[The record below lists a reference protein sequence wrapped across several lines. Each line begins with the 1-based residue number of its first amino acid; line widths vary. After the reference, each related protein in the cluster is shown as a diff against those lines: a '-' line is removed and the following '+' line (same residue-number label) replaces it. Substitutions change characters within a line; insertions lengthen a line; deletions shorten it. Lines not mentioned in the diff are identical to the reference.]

1 MEVGFGRGVGR
12 KGNGMM
18 RERMK
23 TEEKMRWNTMT
34 LEFESRPCNESF
46 ARVSAA
52 AFLAQLNPTVEE
64 VADVKTAIS
73 EAVTNAMIHGYRQEK
88 GKIQMKCVL
97 DLEEKVF
104 QVTVKDT
111 GVGIENVEKAME
123 PMFTTCP
130 ELERSGM
137 GFSFMEAFMDNC
149 KEIQSRIES
158 FEHGNLSLKDEEAF
172 TNHILNCADCREEM
186 EIYYIILY
194 GLEDDS
200 EKRTENS
207 RYSAYLDAF
216 DFTGLVEQ
224 KLKDSEAKCLFLRQ
238 WTHFTRVRYIFVS
251 TVMVLTA
258 LLLIII
264 KFF

>member
-64 VADVKTAIS
+64 VADVKT

-137 GFSFMEAFMDNC
+137 GFSFMEAFMD
-149 KEIQSRIES
+149 ELQVES
-158 FEHGNLSLKDEEAF
+158 EVGRGTTVHMKK
-172 TNHILNCADCREEM
+172 
-186 EIYYIILY
+186 II
-194 GLEDDS
+194 
-200 EKRTENS
+200 R
-207 RYSAYLDAF
+207 R
-216 DFTGLVEQ
+216 
-224 KLKDSEAKCLFLRQ
+224 
-238 WTHFTRVRYIFVS
+238 
-251 TVMVLTA
+251 
-258 LLLIII
+258 
-264 KFF
+264 

>member
-123 PMFTTCP
+123 PMFTTGDA
-130 ELERSGM
+130 EERAGL
-137 GFSFMEAFMDNC
+137 GFAVMQSFMD
-149 KEIQSRIES
+149 KVKVSSTPGR
-158 FEHGNLSLKDEEAF
+158 GTRVTL
-172 TNHILNCADCREEM
+172 T
-186 EIYYIILY
+186 
-194 GLEDDS
+194 
-200 EKRTENS
+200 KR
-207 RYSAYLDAF
+207 LDAR
-216 DFTGLVEQ
+216 
-224 KLKDSEAKCLFLRQ
+224 A
-238 WTHFTRVRYIFVS
+238 
-251 TVMVLTA
+251 
-258 LLLIII
+258 
-264 KFF
+264 

>member
-52 AFLAQLNPTVEE
+52 
-64 VADVKTAIS
+64 ADVKTAIS

-137 GFSFMEAFMDNC
+137 GFSFMEAFMDELEVRSHPGWGTEVVM
-149 KEIQSRIES
+149 KRKIGV
-158 FEHGNLSLKDEEAF
+158 HP
-172 TNHILNCADCREEM
+172 EM
-186 EIYYIILY
+186 
-194 GLEDDS
+194 
-200 EKRTENS
+200 
-207 RYSAYLDAF
+207 
-216 DFTGLVEQ
+216 
-224 KLKDSEAKCLFLRQ
+224 
-238 WTHFTRVRYIFVS
+238 
-251 TVMVLTA
+251 
-258 LLLIII
+258 
-264 KFF
+264 

>member
-64 VADVKTAIS
+64 VADVKT
-73 EAVTNAMIHGYRQEK
+73 
-88 GKIQMKCVL
+88 

-137 GFSFMEAFMDNC
+137 GFSFMEAFMDELEVRSHPGWGTEVVM
-149 KEIQSRIES
+149 KRKIGV
-158 FEHGNLSLKDEEAF
+158 HP
-172 TNHILNCADCREEM
+172 EM
-186 EIYYIILY
+186 
-194 GLEDDS
+194 
-200 EKRTENS
+200 
-207 RYSAYLDAF
+207 
-216 DFTGLVEQ
+216 
-224 KLKDSEAKCLFLRQ
+224 
-238 WTHFTRVRYIFVS
+238 
-251 TVMVLTA
+251 
-258 LLLIII
+258 
-264 KFF
+264 